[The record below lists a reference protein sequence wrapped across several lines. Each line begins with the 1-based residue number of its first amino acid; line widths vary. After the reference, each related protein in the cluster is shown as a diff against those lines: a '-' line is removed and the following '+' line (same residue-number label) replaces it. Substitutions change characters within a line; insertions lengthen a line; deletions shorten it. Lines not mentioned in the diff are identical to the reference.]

1 MIVNSV
7 ICRVMLFVCSNAYPT
22 IRCLE
27 ILRKTEDVYV
37 LKKWL
42 SFFVVRTI
50 FETIYYFISTL
61 LMFPV
66 EIELFIL
73 LFMIASDAKG
83 SFLLYNRLQ
92 HMGLSNWTRPLENV
106 TNFLK
111 TCDSE
116 DIIRVLDRYCNIFY
130 EKAFFWEKKEETSN
144 LIQAFPETED
154 MGTEESNTSIESLG
168 SSVQIVD
175 HNEVL
180 NESIETDKS
189 CDEISEKCDETNKEM
204 GECEVNKHRP
214 KKRIKKTE

>member
-7 ICRVMLFVCSNAYPT
+7 ICKSMLFVCSNAYPT

-27 ILRKTEDVYV
+27 ILRETEDVYV

-42 SFFVVRTI
+42 SFFVVCTI
-50 FETIYYFISTL
+50 FETLYYFISTL
-61 LMFPV
+61 FMFPI
-66 EIELFIL
+66 EIELFLL

-92 HMGLSNWTRPLENV
+92 HIGLSNWTRPLENI

-116 DIIRVLDRYCNIFY
+116 DIIRVFERFCNTFY
-130 EKAFFWEKKEETSN
+130 EKAFFLERKKESCK
-144 LIQAFPETED
+144 LIEVLPES
-154 MGTEESNTSIESLG
+154 EEICTDGSNTSIDSLG
-168 SSVQIVD
+168 SSVQIVE

-189 CDEISEKCDETNKEM
+189 CDELSEKCYEKNKETEE
-204 GECEVNKHRP
+204 GEVNRYKS